1 LAKTLGAFR
10 PDFADIKLRIEM
22 QRRLIASIAG
32 GVLGMCLARPLEDA
46 LGVSATLA
54 FLAAPLG
61 GIALAYVGSL
71 LFDVFAG
78 VAPPGSAPE

>member
-1 LAKTLGAFR
+1 
-10 PDFADIKLRIEM
+10 M

-32 GVLGMCLARPLEDA
+32 GVLGICLAPRLEGA

-54 FLAAPLG
+54 FLGAPLG
-61 GIALAYVGSL
+61 GIALACIASL

-78 VAPPGSAPE
+78 APGSSAE